1 MEPNFVEQL
10 FFGLFFAPRSEG
22 IYRLLLFWSM
32 FASERAR
39 SRISVRKLK
48 TLRKGDV
55 LCRRRSRLKSL
66 AHSGFWLQTFR
77 ELGLRGRV
85 FKLVTPQSVSFLND
99 VDNKLRTVTASISR
113 WKVKKIIAAA
123 MFASSRCRASRD
135 VIKTSTRFL
144 SLSSVTPRHVAAV
157 RLPKRLQ
164 LASASNF
171 GRFGFQPIF
180 LRSASTARL
189 PELTKLRPDLKTH
202 EDIYRFSVE
211 QVRGLKRAMRSS

>member
-1 MEPNFVEQL
+1 
-10 FFGLFFAPRSEG
+10 
-22 IYRLLLFWSM
+22 
-32 FASERAR
+32 
-39 SRISVRKLK
+39 
-48 TLRKGDV
+48 
-55 LCRRRSRLKSL
+55 
-66 AHSGFWLQTFR
+66 
-77 ELGLRGRV
+77 
-85 FKLVTPQSVSFLND
+85 
-99 VDNKLRTVTASISR
+99 
-113 WKVKKIIAAA
+113 

-144 SLSSVTPRHVAAV
+144 SLSSVTVTPRHVAAV

-211 QVRGLKRAMRSS
+211 QVRGLKRAMCSS